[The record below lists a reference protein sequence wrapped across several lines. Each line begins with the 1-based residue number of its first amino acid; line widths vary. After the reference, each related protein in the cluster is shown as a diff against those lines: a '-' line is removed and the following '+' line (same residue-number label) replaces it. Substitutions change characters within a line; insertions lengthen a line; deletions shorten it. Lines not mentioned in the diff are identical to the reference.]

1 MADKQKDIK
10 SMIELIIS
18 NIDEFD
24 YKFITYKADSMKQLL
39 QNTLEYIEQKE
50 EEREGLKKEKQDL
63 IDKYNQI
70 SINFYNGDY
79 CNIEHCSLL
88 KFKEQELKN
97 ICKAFD
103 IEYAIDEETGNLIGR
118 CNKLYKKEQECENL
132 KEKNQYLINT
142 YCHFKNETKKYKKAV
157 HKYKVVLQDK
167 IERLHLS
174 RREFL
179 KEINSISKR
188 IACNNEDFN
197 NAIQVINNEDRYKQ
211 ALDEIEKYLDAQQK
225 YFDGEDY
232 HNLLDIINKVKG
244 ETDEES

>member
-1 MADKQKDIK
+1 MNKQEILN
-10 SMIELIIS
+10 E
-18 NIDEFD
+18 
-24 YKFITYKADSMKQLL
+24 
-39 QNTLEYIEQKE
+39 
-50 EEREGLKKEKQDL
+50 
-63 IDKYNQI
+63 
-70 SINFYNGDY
+70 
-79 CNIEHCSLL
+79 
-88 KFKEQELKN
+88 

-188 IACNNEDFN
+188 IACNNEDFKNALSNFN

-211 ALDEIEKYLDAQQK
+211 GLDKIEKFAKDNCDACKEFTPTRQSDINCRYCNTTQIL
-225 YFDGEDY
+225 
-232 HNLLDIINKVKG
+232 NIINKAK
-244 ETDEES
+244 E

>member
-1 MADKQKDIK
+1 MDKDFEQ
-10 SMIELIIS
+10 ELV
-18 NIDEFD
+18 
-24 YKFITYKADSMKQLL
+24 
-39 QNTLEYIEQKE
+39 
-50 EEREGLKKEKQDL
+50 
-63 IDKYNQI
+63 
-70 SINFYNGDY
+70 NGDY
-79 CNIEHCSLL
+79 DEKTGKIIIVDNIDVSKCEFLIITNDKHLCRCIKSDLFGGIEFVENAKKGNCEDNPNCYYKQLQQEKQSSQESRDTSIKEFNRAEELNTLL
-88 KFKEQELKN
+88 KH
-97 ICKAFD
+97 
-103 IEYAIDEETGNLIGR
+103 
-118 CNKLYKKEQECENL
+118 KEQECENL

-157 HKYKVVLQDK
+157 HKYKVVFQDK

-188 IACNNEDFN
+188 IACNNEDFKNALSNFN

-232 HNLLDIINKVKG
+232 HNLLDIINKAK
-244 ETDEES
+244 EQ